1 MYNQEEL
8 INDVLGQLGNTIG
21 QLSIDLA
28 LARTESVR
36 LAQELELL
44 KNENENEK
52 LTQELKELNAESKK
66 EIIDHE

>member
-1 MYNQEEL
+1 MNNQEEL

-28 LARTESVR
+28 FARTEAAR

-44 KNENENEK
+44 KNENEK